1 VTAPPSPAPPRKGR
15 GIRWWSGLLLLAG
28 IVLFALILARE
39 SPEEVLAACLT
50 AGPGFLLVLIAP
62 LGYFVL
68 HTWGW
73 LVLMPGRRPGFWKA
87 LHAYIASQ
95 ALDELGGGVLG
106 EPLKVFVVP
115 GDDRTEGIA
124 AVTLDNLSLIVSLG
138 LYLGLGGLI
147 LSIMDVQTIPLGEFA
162 PTVLGVLG
170 AAAAIGALFLLG
182 PELLG
187 RRIAARL
194 SWEALTRFLARYEEV
209 AKHNRRFLVEH
220 PMRFATSVWL
230 HILAKAWII
239 VEVWIT
245 LQVMSLYE
253 PGRAVWLGLGKQFVQ
268 LAGAP
273 IPAQVGVFTGT
284 LAYIGESLGMVGSV
298 ALAVALLR
306 RARSLVWIV
315 IGLALVPGVSGSTGS
330 GPARPR

>member
-1 VTAPPSPAPPRKGR
+1 MTTSPGSNPPRR
-15 GIRWWSGLLLLAG
+15 TRALRWWSGLLLVAG
-28 IVLFALILARE
+28 IILFALILSRE
-39 SPEEVLAACLT
+39 SPDEVLAACLT

-62 LGYFVL
+62 LGYFAL

-73 LVLMPGRRPGFWKA
+73 LVLMPGARPGFWKA

-115 GDDRTEGIA
+115 GDRTDGIA

-138 LYLGLGGLI
+138 LYLGLGGLL
-147 LSIMDVQTIPLGEFA
+147 LSAMDVRTIPLGEFA
-162 PTVLGVLG
+162 PTVLAVLG
-170 AAAAIGALFLLG
+170 AAAVIGALFLLG

-187 RRIAARL
+187 RPIAARL
-194 SWEALTRFLARYEEV
+194 SWGALTRFLARYEDV
-209 AKHNRRFLVEH
+209 AKHNRRFLIRH
-220 PMRFATSVWL
+220 PGRFAASVWL

-239 VEVWIT
+239 VEVWVT

-284 LAYIGESLGMVGSV
+284 LSYIGESLGMVGSV

-315 IGLALVPGVSGSTGS
+315 IGLVLVPSVSGSTGS
-330 GPARPR
+330 GPAPRR